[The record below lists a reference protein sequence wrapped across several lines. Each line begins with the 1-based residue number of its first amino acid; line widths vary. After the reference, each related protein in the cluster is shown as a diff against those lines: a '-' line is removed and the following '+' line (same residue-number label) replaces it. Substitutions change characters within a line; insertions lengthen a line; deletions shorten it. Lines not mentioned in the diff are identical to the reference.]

1 MDESDLQGASPL
13 PGQET
18 FPKAKSRTKC
28 WRAAFHSVQ
37 LLCCWARLWAL
48 GMDSEIP
55 VGFVGLITHSKGMTS
70 ISLDFLGTCLQ
81 LERPCPSVPLQH
93 GEAARRGRVPGGEGA
108 AYRGPMPAGP
118 RREAGLCPP
127 PTPPRDNWRQP
138 FLTCFS
144 DLLSLGFPHVSQSEG
159 KASCIPAGQQ
169 AGGLGIRTVGMG
181 PS

>member
-1 MDESDLQGASPL
+1 MDESDLQVASPL

-37 LLCCWARLWAL
+37 LLCCWAGLWAL

-93 GEAARRGRVPGGEGA
+93 GEAARRGRVPGRGRRSLQGPDASRPQEGSWA
-108 AYRGPMPAGP
+108 
-118 RREAGLCPP
+118 LPP
-127 PTPPRDNWRQP
+127 PPPRDNWRQP

-144 DLLSLGFPHVSQSEG
+144 DLLLLGLPHVSQSEG
-159 KASCIPAGQQ
+159 KASCTPAGQQ
-169 AGGLGIRTVGMG
+169 A
-181 PS
+181 